1 MVKTSAGIAIIY
13 KHKILLAHPT
23 RGSWKNRF
31 TPPKGGIEENEEI
44 IDAAVRETFEEIGI
58 KVDKTKLKDFVII
71 PYKNPRGAVYKR
83 VYLFPLYISNLSEIN
98 LESEIVPKEQLQLE
112 EVDYAAFYSV
122 NEYKDLVLPRYNEYL
137 DQLLNLDNE

>member
-98 LESEIVPKEQLQLE
+98 LESEIVPKEQLHW
-112 EVDYAAFYSV
+112 
-122 NEYKDLVLPRYNEYL
+122 
-137 DQLLNLDNE
+137 LLYWHQYHNRRRNGTNGDKYIQRPLSI